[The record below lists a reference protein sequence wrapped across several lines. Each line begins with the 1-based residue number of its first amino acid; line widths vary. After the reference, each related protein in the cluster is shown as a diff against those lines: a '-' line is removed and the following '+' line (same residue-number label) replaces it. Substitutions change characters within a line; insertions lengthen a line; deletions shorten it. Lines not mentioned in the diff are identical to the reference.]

1 MKRRLET
8 ELLDHLAA
16 DDPAAIASRRDLER
30 INLAMRA
37 PAIMAA
43 ALARLPRPR
52 RLIDLGGGDGRF
64 LLRVARQLP
73 EWRSVTALVADR
85 QALLDDRTRAGFAA
99 LGWRCEMA
107 QGEVRDTLDAME
119 DGALV
124 MANLFL
130 HHLDDGAL
138 AEIFRLLAR
147 RARGF
152 VACEPR
158 RDRLSLLGSHL
169 VAVLGA
175 NHVSRHDAVVSV
187 RAGFAAQELSALW
200 PALPEWTVEE
210 RPALPFTHFFMARR
224 HEV

>member
-1 MKRRLET
+1 MKRRLEA

-43 ALARLPRPR
+43 ALARLRQPR

-73 EWRSVTALVADR
+73 EWRDVTALVADR
-85 QALLDDRTRAGFAA
+85 QALLADRTRADFAA
-99 LGWRCEMA
+99 LGWRCEIA
-107 QGEVRDTLDAME
+107 QGDIFDTLNAM

-124 MANLFL
+124 TANLFL
-130 HHLDDGAL
+130 HHLDDAAL
-138 AEIFRLLAR
+138 EEAFRLLAE
-147 RARGF
+147 RAQGF

-158 RDRLSLLGSHL
+158 RSRLSLLGSHM
-169 VAVLGA
+169 VAALGA

-200 PALPEWTVEE
+200 PALPGWTLEE

-224 HEV
+224 HEI